1 MSFDVGKLL
10 DVICSQLQD
19 RLIGMA
25 LDNAAEDQAVAKD
38 LVNYMKNPNVW

>member
-1 MSFDVGKLL
+1 MVSKNVDQLNS
-10 DVICSQLQD
+10 ILQD

-25 LDNAAEDQAVAKD
+25 LDNAAEDEAVAKD